1 MLYLGGLCCLTI
13 TDCNV
18 ILFTGR
24 FLSDDLFVTHKTL
37 RAQMKATL
45 KKRGGHYTSKR
56 EVTVQVAIHYPSKG
70 EEPIITYSLG
80 VTLGKLFKP
89 S

>member
-1 MLYLGGLCCLTI
+1 MLYPGGFCCVRI

-37 RAQMKATL
+37 RAQMKATV
-45 KKRGGHYTSKR
+45 KKKVGGHYASKR
-56 EVTVQVAIHYPSKG
+56 EG
-70 EEPIITYSLG
+70 PIITYSLG
-80 VTLGKLFKP
+80 VTLGKLLKP